1 MNNEEKTYWGY
12 CCGGMCSGCVVRR
25 GLECAGS
32 HEDSAERVPS
42 AHLQQ
47 EHHVTG
53 HFLNF
58 QLFLHLTRYIFRET
72 QMCILPAKFYSVS
85 AGTKDDFCFLE
96 FGYNSCQKCT
106 HNHTGS
112 KVFIIFNSM

>member
-1 MNNEEKTYWGY
+1 MNHEEKTYWGY

-53 HFLNF
+53 HFLK
-58 QLFLHLTRYIFRET
+58 LPIISTSDPLHF
-72 QMCILPAKFYSVS
+72 
-85 AGTKDDFCFLE
+85 
-96 FGYNSCQKCT
+96 
-106 HNHTGS
+106 
-112 KVFIIFNSM
+112 